1 MFGKIQPGKNPLVK
15 FPQENC
21 QLEIYPLGK
30 LTPKGNFPGEYF
42 VGDLMLELV
51 IKLIKTIKTN

>member
-1 MFGKIQPGKNPLVK
+1 MCLEK
-15 FPQENC
+15 FTQEKFSQENC

-30 LTPKGNFPGEYF
+30 LSPKGNF
-42 VGDLMLELV
+42 LELV

>member
-1 MFGKIQPGKNPLVK
+1 MQLIVIDVFGKIHPGKNPLGK
-15 FPQENC
+15 FSQENC

-30 LTPKGNFPGEYF
+30 LSPKGNF
-42 VGDLMLELV
+42 LELV